1 MKLIIKR
8 DEDVICPGGRYQCP
22 DFNTCCQ
29 TSQQEWGCCPLVDAV
44 CCEDKIHCCPSN
56 TKCSQTGCQSL

>member
-1 MKLIIKR
+1 MKLIMKKDR
-8 DEDVICPGGRYQCP
+8 DVTCPGGRYQCP
-22 DFNTCCQ
+22 DLNTCCQ
-29 TSQQEWGCCPLVDAV
+29 ISEQEWGCCPLVNAV